1 MKASTQKK
9 EQATPGSCARLI
21 RDIHT
26 PHEALDNVSPNNIYA
41 GRKEAILQKRREKK
55 RLTLERR
62 KKYNLQRI
70 NHSPNYSQSAKN
82 PDL

>member
-1 MKASTQKK
+1 MEASTQKQ
-9 EQATPGSCARLI
+9 EQATPGSGAKLI
-21 RDIHT
+21 QDIHT
-26 PHEALDNVSPNNIYA
+26 PHEALDTVSPNNVYV

-62 KKYNLQRI
+62 KKYNLQHI